1 MNWSRQLSYKYTLD
15 FLDCIEAKVFSLYCK
30 YLLGTQSHLNR
41 LQILTVNNKT
51 FNSLGGLVMCEKLL
65 NIVVTIF
72 SFTLGLAYLIVSLL
86 PQTPPPNSLFINW
99 QNHRDFWAEGLD
111 LQVPPNHHL
120 TTCIQVSHPLPAHT
134 RKVEANNTYSL
145 N

>member
-1 MNWSRQLSYKYTLD
+1 
-15 FLDCIEAKVFSLYCK
+15 
-30 YLLGTQSHLNR
+30 
-41 LQILTVNNKT
+41 
-51 FNSLGGLVMCEKLL
+51 MCEKLL

-120 TTCIQVSHPLPAHT
+120 ITCIQVSHPLPAHT
-134 RKVEANNTYSL
+134 RKVEANNTYSP